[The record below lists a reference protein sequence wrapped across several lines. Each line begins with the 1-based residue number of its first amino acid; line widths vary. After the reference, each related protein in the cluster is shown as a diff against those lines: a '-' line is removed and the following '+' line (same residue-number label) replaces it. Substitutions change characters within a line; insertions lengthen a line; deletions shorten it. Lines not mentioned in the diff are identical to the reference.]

1 VYPAH
6 QSLVLLDCLGIH
18 HLHLEYRD
26 CRCRDRATGKQ
37 QMHRVLALFAPDHAI
52 ERRKGQTC
60 THVYRPDNGDPIH
73 RVVARN
79 SEVLF
84 VGWIANLTEG
94 HLPTA
99 NRVAN
104 AKLLIQGSLIIPLL
118 FKIPP
123 FNIFS
128 GKGGA
133 KFSKNEQFSSRPLS
147 TCSRG
152 NSGMKFAKRFRFGQK
167 FE

>member
-1 VYPAH
+1 
-6 QSLVLLDCLGIH
+6 
-18 HLHLEYRD
+18 
-26 CRCRDRATGKQ
+26 
-37 QMHRVLALFAPDHAI
+37 
-52 ERRKGQTC
+52 
-60 THVYRPDNGDPIH
+60 
-73 RVVARN
+73 VARN

-104 AKLLIQGSLIIPLL
+104 AKLLIQGSLLIPLL